1 MCRRVVALTCNVDA
15 DRLAE
20 GSDNDGVEVDNPKEV
35 ADPLSGTSG
44 SDDDAPELGRLRE
57 VEVDN
62 PKEIVD
68 PLSETS
74 GSDADALEDSDNDDP
89 TDVDT
94 PKEVVDPL
102 SETLGRDDDA
112 PELGRLREVDGRLTD
127 KVDEDMDWPTRL
139 GADVEGT
146 VIIGEA
152 EDGDTSMDG
161 KLAEMLSEL
170 DD

>member
-1 MCRRVVALTCNVDA
+1 MSQWIARSMCRRVVALTCNVDA

-20 GSDNDGVEVDNPKEV
+20 GSDDDGVEVDNPKEV
-35 ADPLSGTSG
+35 
-44 SDDDAPELGRLRE
+44 
-57 VEVDN
+57 
-62 PKEIVD
+62 VD

-102 SETLGRDDDA
+102 SETVGRDDDA

-127 KVDEDMDWPTRL
+127 KVDEDVDWPTRL

-152 EDGDTSMDG
+152 KDGDTLMDG

>member
-44 SDDDAPELGRLRE
+44 SEADAP
-57 VEVDN
+57 
-62 PKEIVD
+62 
-68 PLSETS
+68 
-74 GSDADALEDSDNDDP
+74 EDSDNDDP
-89 TDVDT
+89 TDVDS
-94 PKEVVDPL
+94 PKEIVDPL
-102 SETLGRDDDA
+102 SETVGRDDDA